1 MENIILINN
10 SNIMS
15 DKFKK
20 QLNLLRILGFL
31 KEFNLIKEE
40 TYKKSSIQ
48 IKKS

>member
-31 KEFNLIKEE
+31 RECNLIKEE